1 MATNYIALPD
11 NHTVIYT
18 PFLQFLT
25 LTMQVYVRLS
35 ASEHNNIVTQAIKE
49 TVYQNSP
56 SNDTK
61 VKTESAERSTKHP
74 ETANRPSP
82 PPNTTGVKP
91 QPNRKPTTNRRVYF
105 LQNAAKARNALLS
118 TNAEN
123 ARNITKTHQKPSEP
137 NPTSTPTK
145 SLSLAHPISPNSLD
159 TIVEQHAQT
168 NEEAHNVSHDA
179 IDPDTQAY
187 SDDDLIDIRD
197 ENGTNLLL
205 PTQTPAET
213 ASPDHAS
220 PPPSSI
226 SNPPETHPSH
236 CNPNESD
243 PPYVQTMQTRFLPDP
258 PPPSLP
264 TTTPPS
270 TEPASPPHD
279 PHQRMTTTESLSVMI
294 NEDELSLVNRYS
306 LELPDAATPNPIG
319 DTVLED
325 ATYIS
330 CQSRFKMTNEQIAL
344 AWCLD
349 HENLFCTECKPE
361 YTEEEENAALW
372 KFLRTFTSEARND
385 EANEPPLTPSIPTS
399 NPAPPLP
406 TPPKQTPSPSRIPTK
421 PQSTSSFTQ

>member
-118 TNAEN
+118 TNAAN

-145 SLSLAHPISPNSLD
+145 SLS
-159 TIVEQHAQT
+159 
-168 NEEAHNVSHDA
+168 
-179 IDPDTQAY
+179 
-187 SDDDLIDIRD
+187 
-197 ENGTNLLL
+197 
-205 PTQTPAET
+205 
-213 ASPDHAS
+213 
-220 PPPSSI
+220 PPHILRAKSCL
-226 SNPPETHPSH
+226 HPSH
-236 CNPNESD
+236 N
-243 PPYVQTMQTRFLPDP
+243 
-258 PPPSLP
+258 
-264 TTTPPS
+264 
-270 TEPASPPHD
+270 
-279 PHQRMTTTESLSVMI
+279 LS
-294 NEDELSLVNRYS
+294 
-306 LELPDAATPNPIG
+306 A
-319 DTVLED
+319 
-325 ATYIS
+325 
-330 CQSRFKMTNEQIAL
+330 QI
-344 AWCLD
+344 
-349 HENLFCTECKPE
+349 
-361 YTEEEENAALW
+361 
-372 KFLRTFTSEARND
+372 
-385 EANEPPLTPSIPTS
+385 PLTQ
-399 NPAPPLP
+399 L
-406 TPPKQTPSPSRIPTK
+406 
-421 PQSTSSFTQ
+421 